1 MPMKKILSG
10 LLIATSVTFASAQS
24 SLYQNGPQQEL
35 DENLELFDKHQFAAT
50 SFGFRQ
56 IREGEVDGN
65 QAVTSEFHHAIAALK
80 IEQPGGSD
88 WVRRFIRNHPQHPRK
103 TEAAYELGSF
113 FFEKKNYKEAIAG
126 FQLMGDGLVTPEVQ
140 SEVAFKMGYSFFQ
153 LKNYAAALPYFTR
166 VKGQNSPFRPDAH
179 YYSGFI
185 QKESGKFD
193 LAIADFLEAE
203 KNSFYAPKVPYM
215 IAGLYYQQRQF
226 DTLIPYAESALKSG
240 KTLDRKEEIHLFL
253 AEAYFEKRN
262 FQGAASNYDAFVNAK
277 KRDLDRS
284 QVYKAGVAQFE
295 TGNFQRASDY
305 FKVSAVQDDRIGQV
319 SSYYLG
325 HSYLKLNN
333 PQFASNSFNAAY
345 KSNADP
351 NIKEDAL
358 VNYAKLNL
366 ERGSFQE
373 AVNALDAYLE
383 NYPNGRYARQ
393 AEDLLTD
400 ALINTSNYL
409 RAIDHI
415 EKLPRKSERMRTAYQ
430 KIAFYQGVVYYRDK
444 KHDLANTY
452 FDKSLST
459 PSDRDLVVQTHFWKG
474 ENNAA
479 ADRLPQAIKSY
490 ETLQG
495 LRPNASDPFLLKS
508 YYGLGYAFFNTQQ
521 YPKAEAQFRQYI
533 EKGGKSDNREHFDEA
548 LVRLG
553 DVYFV
558 QKKFTESQNAYQR
571 AISEGGSS
579 VDYAYFRSGVVYNFQ
594 NRNSEA
600 IAQLDR
606 LITGYPNSI
615 YFEDA
620 LFQKSQINM
629 EEMRY
634 ADAVDGFSK
643 LIAARPNSQFVPHAL
658 EGRAVANFSRQQY
671 DQTIEDYKRIL
682 DRYPNSTNA
691 EAALVGLQESL
702 ALQGRSAEFSQYL
715 ATYRKANPG
724 NTSVQGLEYEAAKNL
739 YLSGSWEQSYRAFE
753 TYLRNYPQSANKPE
767 ASYFMA
773 DAQYRLGRKAQALEL
788 FYQIDRDKNSPQR
801 SRAVQRIASIELE
814 NKNYKKAIGYLRESI
829 NYSRNPLEENETFS
843 GLMHAYL
850 ETGKIDSTIFFAEKV
865 VNLGNVTPDNVPEA
879 LLIKAKALQQQAKTN
894 QAEETL
900 RDLVNDY
907 KSIQGAEG
915 LFLLAESQAKRKS
928 YEQSNNTIFDFSAPF
943 FEYDYWYGRAFVLLA
958 ENYLA
963 LGETF
968 QAKATLESIVE
979 NSPNP
984 EIKAL
989 ASQKLATI
997 Q

>member
-1 MPMKKILSG
+1 MRKTLSG
-10 LLIATSVTFASAQS
+10 LLLAVSATFATAQS
-24 SLYQNGPQQEL
+24 SLYQNSPQNEL
-35 DENLELFDKHQFAAT
+35 DANIELFDKHQFSAT
-50 SFGFRQ
+50 SFGFKQ
-56 IREGEVDGN
+56 FLEADIDGN
-65 QAVTSEFHHAIAALK
+65 QEIAAEFHHAISSLK
-80 IEQPGGSD
+80 IDQPGGAD
-88 WVRRFIRNHPQHPRK
+88 WVRRFIRNHPQHPKK

-113 FFEKKNYKEAIAG
+113 FFDKRNYKEAIAG
-126 FQLMGDGLVTPEVQ
+126 FQLMGDGLVMPEVQ

-153 LKNYAAALPYFTR
+153 LKNYSAALPYFTN
-166 VKGQNSPFRPDAH
+166 VKGQNTPFRADAF

-193 LAIADFLEAE
+193 LAIADFLQAE

-226 DTLIPYAESALKSG
+226 DTLIPYAENALASG
-240 KTLDRKEEIHLFL
+240 KALDRREEIHLFL
-253 AEAYFEKRN
+253 AEAYFERRN
-262 FQGAASNYDAFVNAK
+262 FQGAATNYDAFVNAK

-284 QVYKAGVAQFE
+284 QVYKAGVSQFE
-295 TGNFQRASDY
+295 TGNYQRASDY
-305 FKVSAVQDDRIGQV
+305 FKVSAVQDDQIGQV

-351 NIKEDAL
+351 KIKEDAL
-358 VNYAKLNL
+358 VNYAKVNL

-383 NYPNGRYARQ
+383 NYPNGVYARQ

-409 RAIDHI
+409 RAIEHI
-415 EKLPRKSERMRTAYQ
+415 EKLPRKSERMRAAYQ

-444 KHDLANTY
+444 KHDLANSY
-452 FDKSLST
+452 FDKALSM

-495 LRPNASDPFLLKS
+495 LRPNAHDPFLIKS

-533 EKGGKSDNREHFDEA
+533 ERAGKADNAENFDEA

-558 QKKFTESQNAYQR
+558 QKRFQDSQSAYQR
-571 AISEGGSS
+571 AISEGGNS

-606 LITGYPNSI
+606 LISGYPNSI

-634 ADAVDGFSK
+634 ADAVDGFTK

-682 DRYPNSTNA
+682 DRFPNSSNA
-691 EAALVGLQESL
+691 ESALVGLQESL

-739 YLSGSWEQSYRAFE
+739 YLSGSWEQSFRAFE
-753 TYLRNYPQSANKPE
+753 TYLRNYPQSANRPE

-773 DAQYRLGRKAQALEL
+773 DAQFRLGRKAQALDL
-788 FYQIDRDKNSPQR
+788 FYQIDKDKNSPQR
-801 SRAVQRIASIELE
+801 SRAVQRIASIEME

-843 GLMHAYL
+843 GLMAAYL
-850 ETGKIDSTIFFAEKV
+850 ELGKIDSTIFFADRV
-865 VNLGNVTPDNVPEA
+865 IGLGNVTPDNVPTA
-879 LLIKAKALQQQAKTN
+879 MLVKAKALQQQGKSG

-907 KSIQGAEG
+907 KSVQGAEG

-928 YEQSNNTIFDFSAPF
+928 FEQSNNTIFDFSAPF
-943 FEYDYWYGRAFVLLA
+943 FQYDYWYGRAFIQLA
-958 ENYLA
+958 ENYLS
-963 LGETF
+963 LGEKF

-979 NSPNP
+979 NSPNS
-984 EIKAL
+984 EVKAM